1 MSNDAKKIYANQWD
15 ASADNLDINNGY
27 SWMCDCVKDYF
38 RILEV
43 GSGTGQSTLA
53 LLNAGH
59 KVVSIEVNEYCVK
72 ATEDRITKAGYKIS
86 TNLSNID
93 TADLILLH
101 SDISDNALCDELKQL
116 NLDLFL
122 CWNIGSYWSKE
133 MIQEYS
139 YKMQLYGLTVPQI
152 KENPESS
159 YAEFII
165 WQTCTMAKKC
175 NADVHLIERLS
186 NKITSADKTYYNAL
200 RDELTYSN
208 TSYKQLKTT
217 TISDGGR
224 ALSVASKVIKK
235 REIPIYLTSVLYK

>member
-1 MSNDAKKIYANQWD
+1 MSKEAKKVYADQWD
-15 ASADNLDINNGY
+15 ASADNLDSNNSY
-27 SWMCDCVKDYF
+27 KWMCDCIKDYS

-43 GSGTGQSTLA
+43 GSGTGQSTLS

-72 ATEDRITKAGYKIS
+72 ATENRITKAGYSIS
-86 TNLSNID
+86 NSIKNID
-93 TADLILLH
+93 TADLILLNR
-101 SDISDNALCDELKQL
+101 DISDDTLCAELNQL
-116 NLDLFL
+116 SLDLFL

-133 MIQEYS
+133 MIQDYS

-159 YAEFII
+159 YAEFIK
-165 WQTCTMAKKC
+165 WQTCKMAKKC

-186 NKITSADKTYYNAL
+186 NKITLADKSYYNTL
-200 RDELTYSN
+200 KEELMFSS

-224 ALSVASKVIKK
+224 ALSVASKVINK